1 MKKLKVIVAALS
13 ISALSLG
20 LAIPSVGATPNT
32 KLDLMQDCSTGC
44 SQPTDMNGPTGFGFV
59 NYNQDNNGD
68 LRIVAS
74 LKGAEP
80 NATYSVILANGP
92 THATTT
98 GFAVVGTVTTNVQGN
113 GTSNIKVSHA
123 TLMSTPFGVGD
134 QKNHVD
140 LRKDVNDVST
150 GLYTVSG
157 VDYTVKP

>member
-1 MKKLKVIVAALS
+1 MKKIKLISAALS
-13 ISALSLG
+13 LSVLSLG
-20 LAIPSVGATPNT
+20 LAIPVVGATPNT
-32 KLDLMQDCSTGC
+32 KLDLVQDCSTGC
-44 SQPTDMNGPTGFGFV
+44 SEPTDMNGSTGFGFV

-80 NATYSVILANGP
+80 NATYTVILANGS

-113 GTSNIKVSHA
+113 GTSNITVSHA
-123 TLMSTPFGVGD
+123 TLLGAPFGVGD

-150 GLYTVSG
+150 GLYDVTG